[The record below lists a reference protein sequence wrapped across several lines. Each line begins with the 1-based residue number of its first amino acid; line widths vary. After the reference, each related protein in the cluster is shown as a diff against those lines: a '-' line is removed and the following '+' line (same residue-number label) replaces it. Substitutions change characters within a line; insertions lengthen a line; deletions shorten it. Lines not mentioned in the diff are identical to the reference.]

1 MKVLYHESNKLEDWE
16 TTLRKEKD
24 SETYQLE
31 DGINENISNES
42 YEHLTNLKAVYN
54 EGENHI
60 SLANYK
66 NSVQKLLGLEN
77 NLPVIPENA

>member
-1 MKVLYHESNKLEDWE
+1 MYHESHKLEDWE

-31 DGINENISNES
+31 DGLKENTTNES
-42 YEHLTNLKAVYN
+42 YDHLTSLQSVYN
-54 EGENHI
+54 QGENHI
-60 SLANYK
+60 TLAKYK
-66 NSVQKLLGLEN
+66 SSVQNLLGLKN